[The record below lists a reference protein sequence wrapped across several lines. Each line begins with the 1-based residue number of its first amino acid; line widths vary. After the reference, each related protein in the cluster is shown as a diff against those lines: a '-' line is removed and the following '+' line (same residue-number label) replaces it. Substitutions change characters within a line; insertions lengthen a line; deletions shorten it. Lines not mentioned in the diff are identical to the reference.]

1 VPLTTLVL
9 AAADELFS
17 WLTLTASFG
26 FSPSSTLTIFLFPAL
41 IPPDLVTLGPPIMV
55 KPFPVR
61 AVLGIPNGPFTNTPA
76 PLTAVLANA
85 LPVLT
90 PKPSTVVLK
99 YELPVVRPERSSVV
113 VLPSPKGE
121 LEPISTLPLLPR
133 SRLLLSLTSILPFFT
148 LVSILSLEPTT
159 STA

>member
-1 VPLTTLVL
+1 
-9 AAADELFS
+9 
-17 WLTLTASFG
+17 
-26 FSPSSTLTIFLFPAL
+26 
-41 IPPDLVTLGPPIMV
+41 MV

-133 SRLLLSLTSILPFFT
+133 SRLLLSSNETSLLFAVLETVMLLFLLLKSTDSPGSTVLAVLLLP
-148 LVSILSLEPTT
+148 
-159 STA
+159 